1 MLIRHD
7 SMNVSKYQESILMML
22 KKWDV
27 VLGKSNPNPKSTKL
41 IFSQTQSRLLR
52 YSRRIFVTEVFH
64 RFVSSKSDILISV
77 AIFRLAKFE
86 SFHHQVTNIIN
97 PYWQIMEN
105 SSRNFSGIFI
115 FRVVTQ
121 TVLLDNSSIR
131 IFGLKQYM
139 ICNIWSG

>member
-52 YSRRIFVTEVFH
+52 YSRRILVTEVFH

-86 SFHHQVTNIIN
+86 SFHHQVTNN
-97 PYWQIMEN
+97 NKEF
-105 SSRNFSGIFI
+105 SFSG
-115 FRVVTQ
+115 
-121 TVLLDNSSIR
+121 
-131 IFGLKQYM
+131 
-139 ICNIWSG
+139 